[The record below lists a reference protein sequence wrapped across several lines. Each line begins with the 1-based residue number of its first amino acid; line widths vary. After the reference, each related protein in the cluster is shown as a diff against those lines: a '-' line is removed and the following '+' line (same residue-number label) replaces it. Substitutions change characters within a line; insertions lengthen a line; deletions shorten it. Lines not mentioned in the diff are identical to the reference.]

1 MLLIISVL
9 FPVIGGLILPL
20 FNKMQNRKIKLSF
33 VVLIQAISTFLG
45 LMIIFGGNV
54 STGTFTF
61 APELSIGF
69 TADSLA
75 KFFIAMAMCAIG
87 LNTNVV
93 NLVKKGGKPIF
104 MGFCCWIAIAGVSLL
119 MQHFLGY
126 W

>member
-20 FNKMQNRKIKLSF
+20 FNKIKNRKIKLSF

-75 KFFIAMAMCAIG
+75 KFFIALIVIGWALVTLYACVYMKHEENEMRFFLFMFLSEGAMIG
-87 LNTNVV
+87 ADRKSVV
-93 NLVKKGGKPIF
+93 
-104 MGFCCWIAIAGVSLL
+104 
-119 MQHFLGY
+119 
-126 W
+126 